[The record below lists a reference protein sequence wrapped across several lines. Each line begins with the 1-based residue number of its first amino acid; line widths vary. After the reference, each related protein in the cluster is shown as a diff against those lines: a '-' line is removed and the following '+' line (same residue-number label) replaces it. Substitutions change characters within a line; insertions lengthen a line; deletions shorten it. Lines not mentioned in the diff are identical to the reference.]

1 MAATFLVIGLGRF
14 GTNLALRLMDHGNE
28 VMVLDSSEEA
38 VSRIAPQVTQAKV
51 GDCMDEEVLLSLD
64 PSGFD
69 FCFVC
74 ISSNFQASLETTS
87 LLKELGA
94 PLVIAKAER
103 DLHARLLLKIG
114 ADEVVFPERDLAQRT
129 AMRFSVNGALEY
141 IELAPG
147 YAIFELDVPDH
158 WAGKTLLDLDIRK
171 RWDVNVIGRKE
182 DGAILPIDAAGFRF
196 EADTHIMVA
205 GRPDN
210 VSKMMHER
218 SRRRPPANKTK
229 P

>member
-1 MAATFLVIGLGRF
+1 MASTFLVIGLGRF
-14 GTNLALRLMDHGNE
+14 GTNLALRLMDQGNE

-38 VSRIAPQVTQAKV
+38 VSHIAPFVTQAKV
-51 GDCMDEEVLLSLD
+51 GDCMDEEVLASLGVD
-64 PSGFD
+64 SFD

-74 ISSNFQASLETTS
+74 ISENFQSSMETTS

-94 PLVIAKAER
+94 PMVIAKADR

-114 ADEVVFPERDLAQRT
+114 ADEVVFPERDMAART

-158 WAGKTLLDLDIRK
+158 WAGQTLISLDIRK
-171 RWDVNVIGRKE
+171 RWNVNIIGRKE
-182 DGAILPIDAAGFRF
+182 NGAILPLDAAQFRF
-196 EADTHIMVA
+196 KADTHIMVA
-205 GRPDN
+205 GRPDD

-218 SRRRPPANKTK
+218 TH
-229 P
+229 

>member
-14 GTNLALRLMDHGNE
+14 GTSLALRLMDNGSE
-28 VMVLDSSEEA
+28 VMVLDSDEEL

-51 GDCMDEEVLLSLD
+51 GDCMDEEVLRSLD
-64 PSGFD
+64 PASFD

-74 ISSNFQASLETTS
+74 ISHSFQASMETTS

-94 PLVIAKAER
+94 PMVVAKADR
-103 DLHARLLLKIG
+103 DIHARLLLKIG
-114 ADEVVFPERDLAQRT
+114 ADEVVFPERDMAART

-141 IELAPG
+141 VELAPG

-158 WAGKTLLDLDIRK
+158 WADKTLLDLDIRK
-171 RWDVNVIGRKE
+171 RWGVNVIGRKE
-182 DGAILPIDAAGFRF
+182 DGSILPIDAAGFRF
-196 EADTHIMVA
+196 KADTHIMVA

-210 VSKMMHER
+210 VSKMVNE
-218 SRRRPPANKTK
+218 RRR
-229 P
+229 